1 MWGRLILQYMG
12 EESGGQSVAARL
24 ETYPASMGVHK
35 PPFCCLSPWQ
45 MGSEFVIKCK
55 TGVFQYVVVRFFNT
69 LLTTVLFTLG
79 MYEEGQY
86 SITKPFIWM
95 TAVNFCSQSWA
106 LYSLFLFFLCAHK
119 ELHGM
124 RPFSKFL
131 CIKLI
136 IFFSWWQAL
145 LIGILVRVGRI
156 NKGSGLSAQEV
167 AVEFRVAL
175 ISCEMLLAAIAFMY
189 AFPISEF
196 PSLALS
202 KVSSRKK
209 TRGSGSGRTKSFS
222 ARGKHA
228 LLDTTVEAQMTGEL
242 SPSSPQLLND
252 RLLVHAWKILE
263 CWNSAHSL
271 NVPSSHSPKQ
281 SPSPLHQRD
290 HPLPFKHYSRDTG
303 AEESI
308 VEDDESPCTRNTTVP
323 ENIVA
328 MASAPIPAHAPAVPE
343 SLPMSRPVEISR
355 ARALQPDSHR
365 AHVHRGSHPFSNKIG
380 PLTGSEETTLTARA
394 SPAFLRRDPNSA
406 SSFHPLGSSSFERNV
421 QNSQGQGMPRA
432 LKQDFD
438 RHAFPMQPAD
448 DSCSASGSECST
460 DGTSYDRSLPA
471 AGALNESLATLSY
484 IPATPGL
491 QGAFTKAQNHQYYSK
506 SGQDGRARSTSKGHR
521 SSTTGSTPA
530 SSWFEALW
538 ISTLPADLQ
547 EDISDLEAQIAE
559 MYTTAVPVAQFKRL
573 IKGNN
578 ATY

>member
-1 MWGRLILQYMG
+1 MG

-35 PPFCCLSPWQ
+35 PPFCCLNPWQ

-79 MYEEGQY
+79 IYEEGKY

-156 NKGSGLSAQEV
+156 NQGSGLSAQEV
-167 AVEFRVAL
+167 AVEIRVTL

-209 TRGSGSGRTKSFS
+209 TRSGGSGRTKSFS
-222 ARGKHA
+222 AIGNYA

-242 SPSSPQLLND
+242 SPSAPQLLTD

-263 CWNSAHSL
+263 CWNSTHSL
-271 NVPSSHSPKQ
+271 NVPSSHSPKT
-281 SPSPLHQRD
+281 SPSPLPQRE
-290 HPLPFKHYSRDTG
+290 HPHFKYSFRAMGT
-303 AEESI
+303 EESI
-308 VEDDESPCTRNTTVP
+308 VEDDEPQLTQSVFQHGNSRSAPLTM
-323 ENIVA
+323 VA
-328 MASAPIPAHAPAVPE
+328 AASAPVPSPAPVVPE
-343 SLPMSRPVEISR
+343 SLPMLRPVEISR

-365 AHVHRGSHPFSNKIG
+365 APMHRGSYPFSGKTG
-380 PLTGSEETTLTARA
+380 PTTGTEEATLTARS

-406 SSFHPLGSSSFERNV
+406 SSFHPLRSSSFERNV
-421 QNSQGQGMPRA
+421 QSSQGQGMPRA

-438 RHAFPMQPAD
+438 RHAAPPLQQTD

-460 DGTSYDRSLPA
+460 DGTSYERSVPTSD
-471 AGALNESLATLSY
+471 ALNVSLSSLSY
-484 IPATPGL
+484 TPTPSTML
-491 QGAFTKAQNHQYYSK
+491 GAFTKSQNHQYYGK
-506 SGQDGRARSTSKGHR
+506 SGQEGRARSTSKGHR
-521 SSTTGSTPA
+521 NSISGSAPA

-547 EDISDLEAQIAE
+547 EDIGDLEAQIAE
-559 MYTTAVPVAQFKRL
+559 MYATAVPVTQFKRL